1 MYAINKLLR
10 ENDARLFAKLVADR
24 GGLPEPEAIE
34 VTDVASSAEASVDT
48 AERKRLVATAALSP
62 AKRHPRRR
70 PAREEE
76 TVAARAA
83 AVMARREQAPSAYG
97 HHLPSMATTFL
108 IWSPPS

>member
-1 MYAINKLLR
+1 MIISTPVKA
-10 ENDARLFAKLVADR
+10 
-24 GGLPEPEAIE
+24 EA
-34 VTDVASSAEASVDT
+34 AASVDS

-83 AVMARREQAPSAYG
+83 AVMARREQAPS
-97 HHLPSMATTFL
+97 
-108 IWSPPS
+108 